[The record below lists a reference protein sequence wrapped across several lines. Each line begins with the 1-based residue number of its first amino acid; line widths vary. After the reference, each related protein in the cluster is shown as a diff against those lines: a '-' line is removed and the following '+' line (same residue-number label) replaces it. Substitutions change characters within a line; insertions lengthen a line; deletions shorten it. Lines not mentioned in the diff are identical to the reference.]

1 MMENDPLK
9 NVLRDWHAP
18 EPPDALAARLR
29 TAYREQYRPS
39 PWKVFWLT
47 RVSVPAPA
55 LAVFAIVILALF
67 LQFRSTPAPV
77 APRVDRGYV
86 TRMEATG
93 FQPLPNGAARVVSVE
108 GVRQ

>member
-1 MMENDPLK
+1 MMETDPLK
-9 NVLRDWHAP
+9 NVLRDWQAP
-18 EPPDALAARLR
+18 EPPDELVARVR
-29 TAYREQYRPS
+29 AAYRAEYRPS
-39 PWKVFWLT
+39 PWKVFWMT

-55 LAVFAIVILALF
+55 LAVLAILIMALF
-67 LQFRSTPAPV
+67 LQFRSAPTPV
-77 APRVDRGYV
+77 APRVDRGYI